1 MHWNKGEGING
12 LSPDGPWPDSDKRLN
27 KTATNTNHS
36 LLSHSVKETRVK
48 KCQGKGVGRFEFTED
63 DCAVD
68 GVPPEQAMKAKDDGF
83 V

>member
-1 MHWNKGEGING
+1 M
-12 LSPDGPWPDSDKRLN
+12 RF
-27 KTATNTNHS
+27 
-36 LLSHSVKETRVK
+36 HSVKETRVK
-48 KCQGKGVGRFEFTED
+48 MCKWKGVGRFEFTED